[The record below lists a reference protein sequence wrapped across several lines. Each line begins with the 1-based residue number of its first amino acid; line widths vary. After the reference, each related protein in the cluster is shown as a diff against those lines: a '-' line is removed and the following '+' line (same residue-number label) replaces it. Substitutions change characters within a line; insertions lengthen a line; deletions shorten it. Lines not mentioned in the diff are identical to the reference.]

1 MIVYFAS
8 RDMNIIGQ
16 ASTSLPDGF
25 TIIEDLKTE
34 DIETGVAVFECT
46 IPFEAETRAKV
57 EECTEVGNY
66 ILRSHN
72 GENEFYTIVEAEID
86 TKNQRV
92 EIYAEDAGLD
102 LLNEIC
108 GAYEADKA
116 YPIRHYIEKF
126 AYDSGFEIGVNEVS
140 GLTRKLKW
148 DGESTVTERLAS
160 VATQFDGCEVSYS
173 FAIKG
178 LHITHKYINIYKERG
193 NDVGVQL
200 RLNEEVDRII
210 TKKSILNLGTAI
222 LATGGTPEDAE
233 LPINL
238 SGYTYDDGDIY
249 LDGKYLKSRSA
260 VAKWSRYLNPN
271 EPHTNYTGHILRMY
285 TYDTTSQSE
294 LCTRAVAELKR
305 ISDLEINYEVEINNL
320 PDNLRLGDRVNI
332 VDDGGGLYVSARV
345 LQLETSV
352 VDQKQQAT
360 IGEYLIKG
368 SGISQRVADLAS
380 QFAQSAQA
388 AASAWAAAQAAKAEA
403 EAAKEQATNAEQ
415 TAQDAQDAAD
425 TVQVELENLQIGG
438 RNYIQQADVSK
449 YSGDWIKWQNSVLS
463 LEGEFLK
470 IAPTAGDTTIGAH
483 PPKISTL
490 ENGVEYTLSFEAYA
504 DADLALNYNYIMC
517 ADGNF
522 SFGNAIA
529 ITTTPAKYAYTFT
542 TTKAFNGCAV
552 MLGHRNNN
560 GITSAFYV
568 KNLMVEKGNHATDW
582 TPAMEDMA
590 TTEDADNAA
599 KTATNFLYHDTTNG
613 LQVGNRSSGAWS
625 GYRTQIKSDSFNVL
639 DASGNVASSFGANQ
653 IELGKNNNSAVV
665 KMCNG
670 NLTIRNRTSAEYYAG
685 TLSSIES
692 GWINIAAQG
701 VRSESYRD
709 GVMDDSGNDCK
720 IGDVLQVGCV
730 YDYGGTKIESYKWNN
745 DVGVYDGMSTFIV
758 SPFAITLDTGSFNT
772 DGIIII
778 NSPTVSINGGVGI
791 HGTLETTGNAKI
803 GGSATVGGKKV
814 LTAAD
819 VQSGTWTPKCAAIS
833 SPTQA
838 VGQYT
843 KIGDTCT
850 ISFCIYGTS
859 SSSSTNSQSLRITGL
874 PFTPDTS
881 VKWFAGGGNI
891 SGAQTGANY
900 SFSGYCIENNSTYGP
915 IILPR
920 AVAVTSSAA
929 TRTSNY
935 CTNVSGSTIYMS
947 GTIMYKVA
955 T

>member
-294 LCTRAVAELKR
+294 LCSRAVAELKR

-388 AASAWAAAQAAKAEA
+388 AASAWAAAQAAKEEA
-403 EAAKEQATNAEQ
+403 EAAKQQATNAEQ

-449 YSGDWIKWQNSVLS
+449 YSGDWIEWQNSVLS

-483 PPKISTL
+483 PPMISTL
-490 ENGVEYTLSFEAYA
+490 ESGVEYTLSFEAYA
-504 DADLALNYNYIMC
+504 DADMYLNYNYIMC
-517 ADGNF
+517 SSGNF

-599 KTATNFLYHDTTNG
+599 KTATNFLYHDATNG

-639 DASGNVASSFGANQ
+639 DVDGNTLSTFGANE
-653 IELGKNNNSAVV
+653 ISLGNNGDDTVIKLCNSLARIQYNAGHGGVVFDADSTKAVTPSTDPQPSDYWKSDSFV
-665 KMCNG
+665 TLSPNRQYTRIGAQGWYVDANG
-670 NLTIRNRTSAEYYAG
+670 NAVGSIGRMSEIFVKQDGIDMTS
-685 TLSSIES
+685 
-692 GWINIAAQG
+692 
-701 VRSESYRD
+701 
-709 GVMDDSGNDCK
+709 DD
-720 IGDVLQVGCV
+720 LV
-730 YDYGGTKIESYKWNN
+730 YVKA
-745 DVGVYDGMSTFIV
+745 
-758 SPFAITLDTGSFNT
+758 PAITLDTDGS
-772 DGIIII
+772 D
-778 NSPTVSINGGVGI
+778 GVGI
-791 HGTLETTGNAKI
+791 AGDTDIAGKLKVTGAFETTGNATI
-803 GGSATVGGKKV
+803 GGSATVGGNKV

-859 SSSSTNSQSLRITGL
+859 SSSSTNSQSLRITGF

-881 VKWFAGGGNI
+881 VKWYAGGGNI
-891 SGAQTGANY
+891 SGAQTGASY
-900 SFSGYCIENNSTYGP
+900 SFSGYCIENHSTYGP

-920 AVAVTSSAA
+920 AVAVTSAAA

>member
-8 RDMNIIGQ
+8 RSMDIIGQ
-16 ASTSLPDGF
+16 ASTGLPDGF
-25 TIIEDLKTE
+25 TIISDLKTE
-34 DIETGVAVFECT
+34 DIESGVSVFECT
-46 IPFEAETRAKV
+46 IPFEAATRAKV

-72 GENEFYTIVEAEID
+72 GENEFYTIIDAEID
-86 TKNQRV
+86 TKKQQV

-116 YPIRHYIEKF
+116 YPIQHYIEKF

-140 GLTRKLKW
+140 GLTRKLSW

-173 FAIKG
+173 FDIKG
-178 LHITHKYINIYKERG
+178 LQIAHKYINIYKERG

-200 RLNEEVDRII
+200 RLNEGVDRII
-210 TKKSILNLGTAI
+210 TKKSIMNLGTAL

-260 VAKWSRYLNPN
+260 VEKWSRYLNPN
-271 EPHTNYTGHILRMY
+271 EPHTNYTGHILRTY

-294 LCTRAVAELKR
+294 LCAHAVTELKR
-305 ISDLEINYEVEINNL
+305 ISNMEINYEVDISDL
-320 PDNLRLGDRVNI
+320 PDNLRLGDRVNVI
-332 VDDGGGLYVSARV
+332 DDGGGLYVSARV

-352 VDQKQQAT
+352 VDQEQRAT

-368 SGISQRVADLAS
+368 SGISQRVADLAE

-388 AASAWAAAQAAKAEA
+388 AANAWNAAQAAKQQA
-403 EAAKEQATNAEQ
+403 EQAQIAV
-415 TAQDAQDAAD
+415 D
-425 TVQVELENLQIGG
+425 TVQIGG
-438 RNYIQQADVSK
+438 RNYIQQTDVSK

-463 LEGEFLK
+463 LADNGFLK
-470 IAPTAGDTTIGAH
+470 VAPTTGDTTIGAY
-483 PPKISTL
+483 PPEISVL
-490 ENGVEYTLSFEAYA
+490 ESGAEYTLSFEAYA

-517 ADGNF
+517 ETGNF
-522 SFGNAIA
+522 AFGNAID
-529 ITTTPAKYAYTFT
+529 ITTTPAKYSYTFT
-542 TTKAFNGCAV
+542 TTKAFTGCAI
-552 MLGHRNNN
+552 MLGHRNNT
-560 GITSAFYV
+560 GITSAFYL
-568 KNLMVEKGNHATDW
+568 KNVMVEKGNRPTDW
-582 TPAMEDMA
+582 TPATEDMA
-590 TTEDADNAA
+590 TAEDANNAA

-613 LQVGNRSSGAWS
+613 LQVGNRTNGSWS
-625 GYRTQIKSDSFNVL
+625 GYRTQIKTDSFNVL
-639 DASGNVASSFGANQ
+639 DASGKTLSTFGANRIDLGNNGDDTVVSLCNNRMRILYQATQAWVQIIADAISTVASSPDPTPSGYWKSDTWLSF
-653 IELGKNNNSAVV
+653 SP
-665 KMCNG
+665 
-670 NLTIRNRTSAEYYAG
+670 NRKYAR
-685 TLSSIES
+685 L
-692 GWINIAAQG
+692 AAQG
-701 VRSESYRD
+701 YYTDANGNPVGTIGRTSDIFVKED
-709 GVMDDSGNDCK
+709 GINMNSDDLIYAK
-720 IGDVLQVGCV
+720 AP
-730 YDYGGTKIESYKWNN
+730 T
-745 DVGVYDGMSTFIV
+745 
-758 SPFAITLDTGSFNT
+758 ITLDAE
-772 DGIIII
+772 DD
-778 NSPTVSINGGVGI
+778 GVGI
-791 HGTLETTGNAKI
+791 LGDTDIVGKVTVDGALEITGKATI
-803 GGSATVGGKKV
+803 GGSGATVGGKKV
-814 LTAAD
+814 LTEAD
-819 VQSGTWTPKCAAIS
+819 VQSGTWTPVCASIS

-843 KIGDTCT
+843 KIGNTCT

-859 SSSSTNSQSLRITGL
+859 SSSSTNSQSLRITGF
-874 PFTPDTS
+874 PFAPDTS

-900 SFSGYCIENNSTYGP
+900 AFSGYCIENHSTYGP

-920 AVAVTSSAA
+920 AVAVTASAA